1 MGSGLIAMIGI
12 TGKGQ
17 TLWKNPGAFGAN
29 SQCKEIKGLSVKK
42 QVLGEAT
49 EAETKSVTAA
59 VRGEPEAVGRTAAP
73 GVSVPRAAA
82 QQLRGSF
89 TRYPGATICWGT
101 MIEVVPVIQTPF
113 PYISMHIL

>member
-1 MGSGLIAMIGI
+1 MVGI

-49 EAETKSVTAA
+49 EAENNIVIA
-59 VRGEPEAVGRTAAP
+59 VDRGVPEAVGRTAEQ
-73 GVSVPRAAA
+73 GVGVPRAAA
-82 QQLRGSF
+82 QQLHGNF
-89 TRYPGATICWGT
+89 IRYPGATICWG
-101 MIEVVPVIQTPF
+101 IVIAFVPVIQTPF